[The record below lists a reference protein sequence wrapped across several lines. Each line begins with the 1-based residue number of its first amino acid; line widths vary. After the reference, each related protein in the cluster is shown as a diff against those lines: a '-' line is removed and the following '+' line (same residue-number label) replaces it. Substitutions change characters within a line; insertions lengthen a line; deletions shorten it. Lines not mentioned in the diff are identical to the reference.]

1 MPYMNANLMNAEQAF
16 NKGKSNCFVFVDHSE
31 KFVVKSISRRERR
44 LFIKK
49 MLNRYIDRISN
60 DPRSRLVRILGV
72 FEFKETRTNIL
83 LMENILPNSSQAFI
97 FDIKGSSHNRSTLD
111 TFSDFHKGS
120 IYKDNDFKA
129 SGMVCT
135 LAADFRSELL
145 ASLQKDIDFLRE
157 SDVMDYSLLLG
168 IYDNYITASSRYSI
182 FTHSSV
188 YNVGII
194 DILQTY
200 RLKKK
205 AERGW
210 KKILTS
216 EDPSSADPCS
226 YSQRFLNFICE
237 NVIIKDIE

>member
-1 MPYMNANLMNAEQAF
+1 MIDPEQVF
-16 NKGKSNCFVFVDHSE
+16 NKGKSSCFLFIDQSE
-31 KFVVKSISRRERR
+31 KFVVKSISKRERKQ
-44 LFIKK
+44 FMKK
-49 MLNRYIDRISN
+49 MLNKYIDRISN

-72 FEFKETRTNIL
+72 FEFKESRTNIL
-83 LMENILPNSSQAFI
+83 LMENILPNSSQAYI
-97 FDIKGSSHNRSTLD
+97 FDIKGSSHHRSGLD
-111 TFSDFHKGS
+111 TFSNFHKGS

-145 ASLQKDIDFLRE
+145 ASLQKDIDFIRE
-157 SDVMDYSLLLG
+157 SDVMDYSLLIG
-168 IYDNYITASSRYSI
+168 IYDDYITASSRYSI

-200 RLKKK
+200 QFKKK
-205 AERGW
+205 AERGL
-210 KKILTS
+210 KKIIIS
-216 EDPSSADPCS
+216 EEPSSADPCS
-226 YSQRFLNFICE
+226 YSQRLLNFICE

>member
-1 MPYMNANLMNAEQAF
+1 MSPEQVF
-16 NKGKSNCFVFVDHSE
+16 NKGKSNCFLFVDHSE
-31 KFVVKSISRRERR
+31 KFVLKSISIRERKQ
-44 LFIKK
+44 FMNK
-49 MLNRYIDRISN
+49 MLSGYIDRISN

-83 LMENILPNSSQAFI
+83 FMENILPNSSQSYI
-97 FDIKGSSHNRSTLD
+97 FDIKGSSLDRSTLD
-111 TFSDFHKGS
+111 SFSNFHKGS

-129 SGMVCT
+129 CGMACT
-135 LAADFRSELL
+135 LSADFRSELL
-145 ASLQKDIDFLRE
+145 ASLQKDIEFLRE
-157 SDVMDYSLLLG
+157 SAVMDYSLLIG
-168 IYDNYITASSRYSI
+168 IYDEYSTASSRYSI

-188 YNVGII
+188 YNLGII

-200 RLKKK
+200 RFKKK

-210 KKILTS
+210 KKMLTS

-226 YSQRFLNFICE
+226 YSERFINFICE

>member
-1 MPYMNANLMNAEQAF
+1 MKLDMIKPEQVF
-16 NKGKSNCFVFVDHSE
+16 NKGKSNCFFIIDQSE
-31 KFVVKSISRRERR
+31 KFVLKSISRRERK

-49 MLNRYIDRISN
+49 MLSRYIDRILN

-83 LMENILPNSSQAFI
+83 LMENILPNSSQAYI
-97 FDIKGSSHNRSTLD
+97 FDIKGSSYDRSSLD
-111 TFSDFHKGS
+111 TFSNFHKGS
-120 IYKDNDFKA
+120 TYKDNDFKT
-129 SGMVCT
+129 SGMACT

-157 SDVMDYSLLLG
+157 SDVMDYSLLIG
-168 IYDNYITASSRYSI
+168 IYDDYITASSRYSI

-200 RLKKK
+200 RFKKK
-205 AERGW
+205 AERGL
-210 KKILTS
+210 KKIMTS
-216 EDPSSADPCS
+216 EEPSSADPCS
-226 YSQRFLNFICE
+226 YSQRLLNFICE